1 MLTKVLGVVGR
12 ILVAAGLLL
21 LAFTAYQLWGTGL
34 VEAHDQSVL
43 RSELA
48 RSLPPGAVDRAAGLA
63 GAPPTSTIPP
73 AAAPP
78 RAAPAVGR
86 PVGVLDIPRIGL
98 DQVIVEGV
106 DAPQLRTGP
115 GHYPGTPLPGQAG
128 NAAVAGHR
136 TTYAHPFYD
145 LNELGPG
152 DQIVITTPQGIF
164 VYADRQSLVV
174 APTDVGVLD
183 PTATPQLTLTTCNP
197 RYSAATRLVVHAVLV
212 RSLLFA
218 DHGPAGPGRTAAAS
232 GAGGADGLAGASG
245 DGSWPA
251 AVAWGLGTVALGLA
265 VVVVGRRARHPWV
278 VYVPGAG
285 LLLVALFFFFG
296 SLTPLL
302 PASF

>member
-34 VEAHDQSVL
+34 VEAHNQSVL

-197 RYSAATRLVVHAVLV
+197 RSARPPVWSSTRCWCARSCSPTTGRPAPGAPRRPLGRAGRTGWPGPAATGRGPRPWPGAWA
-212 RSLLFA
+212 RWPSA
-218 DHGPAGPGRTAAAS
+218 WPSWSSGGGPATPGLSTCPAPGCS
-232 GAGGADGLAGASG
+232 
-245 DGSWPA
+245 SW
-251 AVAWGLGTVALGLA
+251 
-265 VVVVGRRARHPWV
+265 RCSSSSAR
-278 VYVPGAG
+278 
-285 LLLVALFFFFG
+285 
-296 SLTPLL
+296 
-302 PASF
+302 